1 MSRWHEV
8 NGNFPRHCKRSDEPG
23 VPFSVIARSEATKQ
37 SILSSATS
45 MDCFASLAMT
55 RSMSR
60 DASRRRSDRAVTV
73 RFGPQRSGREVAYA
87 ALLLISNES
96 SYVNATHC
104 FLMPSCGR
112 NRARLACDIRIA
124 RGIAGMIKNA
134 HLLLTSNFFRNPMK

>member
-60 DASRRRSDRAVTV
+60 DASRRRSDRAITV
-73 RFGPQRSGREVAYA
+73 RFGRHCGGWEVAYA
-87 ALLLISNES
+87 ALFLISNEL
-96 SYVNATHC
+96 SYVNAHTL
-104 FLMPSCGR
+104 FLDAVAGIM
-112 NRARLACDIRIA
+112 
-124 RGIAGMIKNA
+124 RG
-134 HLLLTSNFFRNPMK
+134 